1 MRIVMK
7 FGGTAVDAPDKVR
20 SVAQLVKSHATKD
33 GKNNNANS
41 LVCVVSAVRG
51 MTDGLLSVSDSVKR
65 GDRHSIEEF
74 VAKYSKVHLD
84 IAQGSVSEPA
94 LKSQVVDAVKTILK
108 ELEDVLG
115 GIVLLGEVTPKS
127 QDYLM
132 SFGERLSAPIV
143 SYALRDIGLK
153 STSLTGKEAGIVT
166 DSNFGEARPLMDTTK
181 LRVSH
186 QLEPLLHDSVIPVV
200 TGFIGSDQNGNIT
213 TIGRG
218 GSDYTATI
226 IGASIGADEVWL
238 WSDVDGL
245 MTADPKIVEEAQVL
259 KEVSFAE
266 AMEMA
271 LFGAKYMHPRA
282 LEPVMDTKIPI
293 RIRNTFNVRH
303 PGTVITQNPSRESQK
318 IVKSVSAIRHTALID
333 VSGGGMVGAPG
344 TAAKIFD
351 TLARNRVNIMM
362 ISQSPS
368 ESSITMVVRKND
380 LDKATTTLEL
390 NLLGKV
396 IKQVNVNDDVAVIA
410 VVGSGMRGIKG
421 VAAKVFGAVARH
433 GVNVIMIAQGSSE
446 LNLAFVVNDRD
457 CKQAVEA
464 LHKEFGLGKAA
475 AGGGGGKG

>member
-1 MRIVMK
+1 MK
-7 FGGTAVDAPDKVR
+7 FGGTAVDSSDKVR
-20 SVAQLVKSHATKD
+20 HVAKLVKSYHDKGD
-33 GKNNNANS
+33 QI
-41 LVCVVSAVRG
+41 VCVTSAVRG
-51 MTDGLLSVSDSVKR
+51 MTDGLMEIAESVRR
-65 GDRHSIEEF
+65 GDRSSIEDF
-74 VAKYSKVHLD
+74 VKKSREVHEDIVQGAISDKELRREALEKVG
-84 IAQGSVSEPA
+84 ATVG
-94 LKSQVVDAVKTILK
+94 

-127 QDYLM
+127 LDYLM
-132 SFGERLSAPIV
+132 SFGERLSTPVV
-143 SYALRDIGLK
+143 SFALRDIGVD
-153 STSLTGKEAGIVT
+153 SEHLTGKEAGVVT
-166 DSNFGEARPLMDTTK
+166 DSNFGEARPLIDTTK
-181 LRVSH
+181 LRVGH
-186 QLEPLLHDSVIPVV
+186 RLEPVLKRGAVPVI
-200 TGFIGSDQNGNIT
+200 TGFIGADQHGNTT

-226 IGASIGADEVWL
+226 VAASIGADEVWL

-245 MTADPKIVEEAQVL
+245 MTADPKLVKDARVL

-282 LEPVMDTKIPI
+282 LEPVIETKIPI

-303 PGTVITQNPSRESQK
+303 PGTVITQNPSRDSQK
-318 IVKSVSAIRHTALID
+318 IVKSVSAIRRTALID

-351 TLARNRVNIMM
+351 TLAKNRVNIMM

-368 ESSITMVVRKND
+368 ESSISMVVRKSD

-396 IKQVNVNDDVAVIA
+396 IKHIDVSDDVAVIA

-421 VAAKVFGAVARH
+421 VAAKVFGAVAKRNI
-433 GVNVIMIAQGSSE
+433 NVIMIAQGSSE

-457 CKQAVEA
+457 CEKAVQA
-464 LHKEFGLGKAA
+464 LHDEFGLG
-475 AGGGGGKG
+475 GGRR

>member
-1 MRIVMK
+1 MRLVMK
-7 FGGTAVDAPDKVR
+7 FGGTAVDSTDKIR
-20 SVAQLVKSHATKD
+20 KVAQLVKSHAKSN
-33 GKNNNANS
+33 GI
-41 LVCVVSAVRG
+41 VCVVSAVRG
-51 MTDGLLSVSDSVKR
+51 MTDGLLAIADSVKR
-65 GDRHSIEEF
+65 GDKESIDEF
-74 VAKYSKVHLD
+74 VRNSSKTHLD
-84 IAQGSVSEPA
+84 IVEGAITDSKLRSEA
-94 LKSQVVDAVKTILK
+94 SGIVKKIMG

-127 QDYLM
+127 LDYLM
-132 SFGERLSAPIV
+132 SFGERLSTPILSFV
-143 SYALRDIGLK
+143 LRDMGIA
-153 STSLTGKEAGIVT
+153 SEHLTGKEAGILT

-186 QLEPLLHDSVIPVV
+186 KLEPLLKDGVVPVV
-200 TGFIGSDQNGNIT
+200 TGFIGADQYGNTT

-226 IGASIGADEVWL
+226 IAASIGADESWL

-245 MTADPKIVEEAQVL
+245 MTADPKIVKEAQVL

-293 RIRNTFNVRH
+293 RIRNTFNAQH
-303 PGTVITQNPSRESQK
+303 SGTVITQNPSRESQK

-351 TLARNRVNIMM
+351 TLAKNRVNIMM

-368 ESSITMVVRKND
+368 ESSISMVVRKSD

-433 GVNVIMIAQGSSE
+433 GINVIMIAQGSSE

-457 CKQAVEA
+457 CEQAVRA
-464 LHKEFGLGKAA
+464 LHDEFELAGKT
-475 AGGGGGKG
+475 GKG

>member
-1 MRIVMK
+1 MK
-7 FGGTAVDAPDKVR
+7 FGGTAVDSPDKVR
-20 SVAQLVKSHATKD
+20 HVAGLVKSHSK
-33 GKNNNANS
+33 GNKI
-41 LVCVVSAVRG
+41 VCVVSAVRG
-51 MTDGLLSVSDSVKR
+51 MTDGLLAIADSVRR
-65 GDRHSIEEF
+65 GDKQSIEEF
-74 VAKYSKVHLD
+74 VKKSSKIHLD
-84 IAQGSVSEPA
+84 IVGGAISERK
-94 LKSQVVDAVKTILK
+94 LKEEAETTVKKIMK
-108 ELEDVLG
+108 ELEEVLG

-127 QDYLM
+127 LDYLL
-132 SFGERLSAPIV
+132 SFGERLSTPIV
-143 SYALRDIGLK
+143 SFALRDIGIK
-153 STSLTGKEAGIVT
+153 SDHLTGKEAGILT

-186 QLEPLLHDSVIPVV
+186 KLEPMLRDGMVPVI
-200 TGFIGSDQNGNIT
+200 TGFVGADQYGNTT

-226 IGASIGADEVWL
+226 IAASVGAGEVWL

-245 MTADPKIVEEAQVL
+245 MTADPKIVTEAQVL

-282 LEPVMDTKIPI
+282 LEPVIETKIPI
-293 RIRNTFNVRH
+293 RIRNTFNLNH
-303 PGTVITQNPSRESQK
+303 SGTVITQNPSKESQK

-351 TLARNRVNIMM
+351 TLAKNRVNIMM

-368 ESSITMVVRKND
+368 ESSISMVVRKTD

-421 VAAKVFGAVARH
+421 VAAKVFGAVAKH
-433 GVNVIMIAQGSSE
+433 GVNVIMITQGSSE
-446 LNLAFVVNDRD
+446 LNLAFVVNDKNCD
-457 CKQAVEA
+457 QAVRA
-464 LHKEFGLGKAA
+464 LHEEFGLGKSRS
-475 AGGGGGKG
+475 

>member
-1 MRIVMK
+1 MKLVMK
-7 FGGTAVDAPDKVR
+7 FGGTAVDSPDKVKH
-20 SVAQLVKSHATKD
+20 VAKLIKSHKPGND
-33 GKNNNANS
+33 V
-41 LVCVVSAVRG
+41 VCVISAVRG
-51 MTDGLLSVSDSVKR
+51 MTDGLLAIADSVRR
-65 GDRHSIEEF
+65 GDKTSIEDF
-74 VAKYSKVHLD
+74 VKKALSIHTE
-84 IAQGSVSEPA
+84 IATNAISDKKQREQA
-94 LKSQVVDAVKTILK
+94 LAGVKKTVGELK
-108 ELEDVLG
+108 DVLG

-127 QDYLM
+127 LDYML
-132 SFGERLSAPIV
+132 SFGERLSTPIV
-143 SYALRDIGLK
+143 AYALMDIGVDAEA
-153 STSLTGKEAGIVT
+153 LTGKEAGIVT
-166 DSNFGEARPLMDTTK
+166 DSNFGEARPLIDTTK
-181 LRVSH
+181 LRVNHKLS
-186 QLEPLLHDSVIPVV
+186 PITKRGAVPVI
-200 TGFIGSDQNGNIT
+200 TGFVGADQHGNIT

-226 IGASIGADEVWL
+226 VAASIGADEVWL

-245 MTADPKIVEEAQVL
+245 MTADPKIVKSAQVL

-293 RIRNTFNVRH
+293 RIRNTFNTKH
-303 PGTVITQNPSRESQK
+303 PGTVITQRPSRDSQK

-351 TLARNRVNIMM
+351 TLAKNRVNIMM

-368 ESSITMVVRKND
+368 ESSISMVVRKTD

-396 IKQVNVNDDVAVIA
+396 IKQVNVSDDVAVIA

-421 VAAKVFGAVARH
+421 VAAKVFGAVAKH
-433 GVNVIMIAQGSSE
+433 KVNVIMIAQGSSE
-446 LNLAFVVNDRD
+446 LNLAFVVNDSD
-457 CKQAVEA
+457 CERAVNA
-464 LHKEFGLGKAA
+464 LHAEFGLRARRR
-475 AGGGGGKG
+475 

>member
-1 MRIVMK
+1 MRLVMK
-7 FGGTAVDAPDKVR
+7 FGGTAVDSPEKVR
-20 SVAQLVKSHATKD
+20 NVTRLVKS
-33 GKNNNANS
+33 NS
-41 LVCVVSAVRG
+41 KSNSIVCVVSAVRG
-51 MTDGLLSVSDSVKR
+51 MTDGLLSISDSVKR
-65 GDRHSIEEF
+65 GDRQSIEEF
-74 VAKYSKVHLD
+74 VKKSASTHLGIAEGAISDSK
-84 IAQGSVSEPA
+84 
-94 LKSQVVDAVKTILK
+94 LKSEATATVKKIMK

-127 QDYLM
+127 LDYLM

-143 SYALRDIGLK
+143 AFSLQDIGIK
-153 STSLTGKEAGIVT
+153 SQHLTGKEAGILT
-166 DSNFGEARPLMDTTK
+166 DSNFGEARPLMDTTR

-186 QLEPLLHDSVIPVV
+186 KIEPLLKDGVVPVV
-200 TGFIGSDQNGNIT
+200 TGFLGADQYGNTT

-226 IGASIGADEVWL
+226 IGASIGAGEVWL

-245 MTADPKIVEEAQVL
+245 MTADPKIVKDAQVL

-266 AMEMA
+266 AMELA

-293 RIRNTFNVRH
+293 RIRNTFNERH
-303 PGTVITQNPSRESQK
+303 AGTVITQAPSRESQR

-344 TAAKIFD
+344 TAARIFD
-351 TLARNRVNIMM
+351 TLAKNRVNIMM

-368 ESSITMVVRKND
+368 ESSISMVVRKSD

-390 NLLGKV
+390 NLLGRV

-421 VAAKVFGAVARH
+421 VAAKVFGAVAKR
-433 GVNVIMIAQGSSE
+433 GINVIMIAQGSSE
-446 LNLAFVVNDRD
+446 LNLAFVVNDSD
-457 CKQAVEA
+457 CEQAVRA
-464 LHKEFGLGKAA
+464 LHDEFGLGIKI
-475 AGGGGGKG
+475 GKG